1 MSTEKSFS
9 NDIIKEEK
17 VSQGDKEI
25 LIDNKG
31 EEKKNLEN
39 SEQVKEGKDKA
50 KNEGKI
56 STKKEEPKE
65 LTQEPLKIPKP
76 QEGNYTML
84 EMKIKEL
91 TETVAQKDIMLTKA
105 NEEIK
110 KLKDLLMKNNIG
122 YEEDDD
128 SKKNERGKEKPND
141 EHE

>member
-65 LTQEPLKIPKP
+65 LTQERLKIPKQ

-91 TETVAQKDIMLTKA
+91 KETVAQKDIMLTKA